1 MAVIDNIV
9 KIMSEKG
16 ITAYKLEKDT
26 GINAA
31 TFTHWKNGSQ
41 PTAEKLEKIIEYMKV
56 SPNQIFGY
64 ESEAFLTENEQ
75 ELLEQFRKLSDRD
88 QIKFIGRIEEFTK
101 DKGE

>member
-31 TFTHWKNGSQ
+31 TFTHWKNGTQ
-41 PTAEKLEKIIEYMKV
+41 PTAEKLERIIEYMKV

-88 QIKFIGRIEEFTK
+88 QVKFIGRIEEFTK
-101 DKGE
+101 ERGK